1 MVNKNSPQNSILTL
15 TTKRA
20 ERKKI
25 TIDDTAY
32 EVVGMEELSLA
43 EQHLLARMAHK
54 IKTIYEF
61 SGPDKPE
68 GWYEEEY
75 KKTVHLMSSNL
86 ETILKAPSE
95 VLAKLKDF
103 HVVQIFSTVFQSGEV
118 AGEQPPQKKKESL
131 KTRVTPT

>member
-1 MVNKNSPQNSILTL
+1 MVSKNSPQNSILTL

-75 KKTVHLMSSNL
+75 KKTFALMESNL
-86 ETILKAPSE
+86 ETILKAPAE

-103 HVVQIFSTVFQSGEV
+103 HLVQIFSTVFQSGEV
-118 AGEQPPQKKKESL
+118 AGETPPQEKKESL